1 MEINMESRMESS
13 NMEDPNI
20 ESSLVESALVESSS
34 QDQLFGYQG
43 KHQQA
48 ADHWL
53 QLITQITL
61 DYKRPI
67 AAELQIE
74 NSKQQGSVVV
84 LEKGEA

>member
-1 MEINMESRMESS
+1 MEGSNMEASMETRMESS
-13 NMEDPNI
+13 NI
-20 ESSLVESALVESSS
+20 ESNFVEGVLEESSP
-34 QDQLFGYQG
+34 QNQLFGYQG

-67 AAELQIE
+67 ATELHVE
-74 NSKQQGSVVV
+74 SEEKERV
-84 LEKGEA
+84 LMLAGEKV